1 MESYPL
7 SYAETTVHLCLF
19 EVSNAAELR
28 SRLVTAS
35 QLPDDDRGDE
45 ERAAV
50 DFAFIDAKMVRPTR
64 PRPLALLCTR
74 SESDLTSLSG
84 VTDHFTATRP
94 HRSAA
99 GAPRAVRRHDQDQ
112 DDPLGSAV
120 DARAR
125 IKCQYFEDNPRLAL
139 HLADPLLGILDQISD
154 SLKHFGLSASTRHL
168 LLVHI
173 GSANGGDA
181 AQERSAAEGVWR
193 RMEAIVEGKAI
204 SLEQLGRLPDG
215 GTDEK
220 GIRKVSS
227 PRPPYNTGLL
237 RDLMSYHSRILA
249 GTDLQAEPGRRLQE
263 LAARN
268 TRGTRGARQADDKY
282 RSAQGGN
289 VNVECNNWYKSLPM

>member
-7 SYAETTVHLCLF
+7 SYAEATVHLCLF

-50 DFAFIDAKMVRPTR
+50 DFAFIDAKMITSRLHALTAVQQ
-64 PRPLALLCTR
+64 ALLAR
-74 SESDLTSLSG
+74 SDGTLKTKTIHSEVLWMLE
-84 VTDHFTATRP
+84 P
-94 HRSAA
+94 
-99 GAPRAVRRHDQDQ
+99 
-112 DDPLGSAV
+112 GS
-120 DARAR
+120 
-125 IKCQYFEDNPRLAL
+125 N
-139 HLADPLLGILDQISD
+139 ISD

-220 GIRKVSS
+220 GIRKTYKLNQDAVFKNL
-227 PRPPYNTGLL
+227 PL
-237 RDLMSYHSRILA
+237 
-249 GTDLQAEPGRRLQE
+249 GTPEALEVLDRLTTSTVA
-263 LAARN
+263 LKVA
-268 TRGTRGARQADDKY
+268 T
-282 RSAQGGN
+282 
-289 VNVECNNWYKSLPM
+289 